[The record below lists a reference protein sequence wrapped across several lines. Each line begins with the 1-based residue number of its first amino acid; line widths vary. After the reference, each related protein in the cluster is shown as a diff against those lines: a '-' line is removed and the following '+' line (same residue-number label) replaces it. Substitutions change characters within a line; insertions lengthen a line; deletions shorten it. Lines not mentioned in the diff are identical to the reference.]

1 MSQTLKKLVI
11 IPAYNESKNIDKV
24 IQDIKENATD
34 FDYVIINDCST
45 DSTKEVCREKGYNV
59 VNLPTNL
66 GIGGGVQTGYK
77 YALDKHYDIAVQ
89 IDGDGQHN
97 AKYLN
102 VLFRY
107 MEENKA
113 DMVIGSRFIN
123 KQGFQSTYMRRVGSK
138 ILSKLIKIVNRNK
151 ITDPT
156 SGLRMVSRPV
166 IQEFCDY
173 YPKDYPEPE
182 SVAQIL
188 RKGYKVVEVPVE
200 MNDRQEGVSSINI
213 FKSVYY
219 MVKVSL
225 AIIIDGFRPKEKGHS
240 IWN

>member
-1 MSQTLKKLVI
+1 MKKLVI

-24 IQDIKENATD
+24 IQDIKENAAD

-156 SGLRMVSRPV
+156 SGLRMVSRPI

-200 MNDRQEGVSSINI
+200 MNDRQEGVSSINV

-225 AIIIDGFRPKEKGHS
+225 AIIIDGFRPKEKGRS